1 MKSSPV
7 TLQSIARHLNIS
19 ISTVSRALR
28 GLPEISLETRQAVVD
43 LATKWDYQPNQ
54 LASSLVNHRTRTIG
68 VIVPNTGYPF
78 FSAIIASMEE
88 AAIREGYSLL
98 LSQSN
103 ESYQR
108 ELVHIQNLLRSQ
120 VEGIIISLARDT
132 IDAEHLHRLVRRQVP
147 LVMFDRYAEGV
158 PVPHVIVD
166 NQLAARQAVQHLL
179 ANGCR
184 RIAYL
189 AGLPS
194 LKISNERLLGYQ
206 DALAEAGIS
215 FDDTLVLH
223 CDFTPDNAIRQT
235 NLLLAMKR
243 PPDGILA
250 FSDRIAMASMYALR
264 QQGIRIP
271 DEMAIIGFNDEPT
284 SSLLT
289 PSLSS
294 VAQPTYEMGQ
304 LTVSLLLTQIQAEQP
319 IQNAVTHR
327 LNTTLMVRES
337 SGCPPVT
344 G

>member
-1 MKSSPV
+1 MKNSPV

-28 GLPEISLETRQAVVD
+28 GLPEISVATRQAVVD
-43 LATKWDYQPNQ
+43 LAAKWDYQPNQ
-54 LASSLVNHRTRTIG
+54 LASSLVSSHTRTIG
-68 VIVPNTGYPF
+68 VVVPNTGYPF

-132 IDAEHLHRLVRRQVP
+132 VDAEHLHRLTRRQVP
-147 LVMFDRYAEGV
+147 LVLFDRYAEEVGV
-158 PVPHVIVD
+158 PRVVVD
-166 NQLAARQAVQHLL
+166 NRLAARQAVQHLL

-184 RIAYL
+184 RVAYL

-194 LKISNERLLGYQ
+194 LKISNERLSGYQ
-206 DALAEAGIS
+206 DALADAQID

-223 CDFTPDNAIRQT
+223 CDFTTDNAIRQT
-235 NLLLAMKR
+235 NLLLAMKH

-250 FSDRIAMASMYALR
+250 FSDRIAIASMFALR
-264 QQGIRIP
+264 QRGVGIP
-271 DEMAIIGFNDEPT
+271 GQMKIIGFNDEPV
-284 SSLLT
+284 SALLT

-304 LTVSLLLTQIQAEQP
+304 LTVSLLLEQIRSEQP
-319 IQNAVTHR
+319 VQNAVTHR
-327 LNTTLMVRES
+327 LDTTLMIRES
-337 SGCPPVT
+337 SALT
-344 G
+344 

>member
-1 MKSSPV
+1 MKNSPV
-7 TLQSIARHLNIS
+7 TLQAIARHLNVS

-28 GLPEISLETRQAVVD
+28 GLPEISLTTRQAVVE
-43 LATKWDYQPNQ
+43 LAAKWDYQPNQ
-54 LASSLVNHRTRTIG
+54 LASSLVSHRTRTIG
-68 VIVPNTGYPF
+68 VVVPNTGYPF
-78 FSAIIASMEE
+78 FSAVIASMEE

-132 IDAEHLHRLVRRQVP
+132 VDAEHLHRLVRRQVP
-147 LVMFDRYAEGV
+147 LVLFDRYAEEV
-158 PVPHVIVD
+158 PAPRVVVE
-166 NQLAARQAVQHLL
+166 NRLAARQAVQHLV

-184 RIAYL
+184 RVAYL

-206 DALAEAGIS
+206 DALAEVQID

-223 CDFTPDNAIRQT
+223 CDFTTDNAVRQT

-250 FSDRIAMASMYALR
+250 FSDRIAIASMYALR
-264 QQGIRIP
+264 QRGIRIP
-271 DEMAIIGFNDEPT
+271 DEMKIVGFNDEPV
-284 SSLLT
+284 SALLT
-289 PSLSS
+289 PALSS

-304 LTVSLLLTQIQAEQP
+304 LAVSLLLEQIQAEQP
-319 IQNAVTHR
+319 VQNAVTHR
-327 LNTTLMVRES
+327 LTTTLMVRES
-337 SGCPPVT
+337 SVLMHNG
-344 G
+344 